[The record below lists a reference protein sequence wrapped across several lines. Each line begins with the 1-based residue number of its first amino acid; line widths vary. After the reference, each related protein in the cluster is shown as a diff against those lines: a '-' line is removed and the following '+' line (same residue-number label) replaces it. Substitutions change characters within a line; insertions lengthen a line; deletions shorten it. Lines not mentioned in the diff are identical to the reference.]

1 MQVDDMIPN
10 GVVELGAMFFMLFFG
25 VGGLR
30 MKDLIQRGLA
40 RRRLARLRASG
51 ALAALPT
58 GRVPCPECA
67 EAILPEA
74 RRCPFCR
81 STVTAH
87 TWL

>member
-1 MQVDDMIPN
+1 MITDTALYEIC
-10 GVVELGAMFFMLFFG
+10 GLVGTLLLG

-40 RRRLARLRASG
+40 RRRLERLSASG
-51 ALAALPT
+51 ALANLPS

-74 RRCPFCR
+74 RRCPYCR
-81 STVTAH
+81 SAVTAQKVM
-87 TWL
+87 

>member
-1 MQVDDMIPN
+1 MITD
-10 GVVELGAMFFMLFFG
+10 GIYELGAVMFTLVFG

-40 RRRLARLRASG
+40 RRRLARLSASG

-74 RRCPFCR
+74 RRCPYCR
-81 STVTAH
+81 SALTAH
-87 TWL
+87 TWS

>member
-1 MQVDDMIPN
+1 MITD
-10 GVVELGAMFFMLFFG
+10 GFYELGAVMFMLVFG

-40 RRRLARLRASG
+40 RRRLVVLRASG

-74 RRCPFCR
+74 RRCPYCR
-81 STVTAH
+81 SAVTAH